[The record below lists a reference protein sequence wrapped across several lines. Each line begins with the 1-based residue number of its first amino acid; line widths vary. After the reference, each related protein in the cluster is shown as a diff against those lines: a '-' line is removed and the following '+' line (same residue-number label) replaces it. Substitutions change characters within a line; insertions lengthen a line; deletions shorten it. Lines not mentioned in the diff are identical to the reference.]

1 MSWSPYVDNG
11 GTALAVAG
19 KGYAIIC
26 ADRRISLGYAIQTR
40 ESSKACQLTTKAI
53 LASCGMQA
61 DRNTLHSVL
70 KAHMQTYQLNHGKEM
85 SVRAIS
91 QMLSRTLYY
100 RRFFPYYTF
109 NLLAGLTDDG
119 EGYVYSYDAIGS
131 YEEQRHSCTG
141 SGSLLAMPLLDN
153 RVLKQ
158 HDTKE
163 KEKKLLTLEE
173 ALSLVKETINGVTE
187 RDIHTGDGADIYI
200 ITEKG
205 VKYEFF
211 ELRKD

>member
-1 MSWSPYVDNG
+1 MSREQWSPYLDNG
-11 GTALAVAG
+11 GTAIAVAG
-19 KGYAIIC
+19 RGYAIIC
-26 ADRRISLGYAIQTR
+26 ADRRVSLGYAIQTR
-40 ESSKACQLTTKAI
+40 ECSKMSQLTKKAV
-53 LASCGMQA
+53 LASCGMQS

-70 KAHMQTYQLNHGKEM
+70 KAHMQTYELNHGKEM

-141 SGSLLAMPLLDN
+141 SGSILAMPLLDN

-158 HDTKE
+158 HDTKT
-163 KEKKLLTLEE
+163 KEKK
-173 ALSLVKETINGVTE
+173 
-187 RDIHTGDGADIYI
+187 I
-200 ITEKG
+200 IDVRRSIIFSQRYNKWCN
-205 VKYEFF
+205 
-211 ELRKD
+211 